1 MATGVYR
8 DYGYRPGNRN
18 PSHAYLLPVL
28 DRMLEASPGPVLDIG
43 CGEGDVAKALIRRG
57 HDVFGVDASESGI
70 QLASMDAPGRF
81 FVMDIESGRLP
92 ANLAGIRFSTV
103 ISVEVIEH
111 LYAPRSLPALARTVL
126 APGGDLIIS
135 TPYHGY
141 VKYLLLAVSGTCDL
155 IRDAGLATVG
165 LVPDPEPDRGIE
177 QDADGPLREAAP
189 LDHVLDLPRLFSES
203 SVRRRSVWACR

>member
-141 VKYLLLAVSGTCDL
+141 VKYLLLAVSGRLDRHLGALWDGGHIKFFSRSTLERLL
-155 IRDAGLATVG
+155 IEEGFSVTGFAGAG
-165 LVPDPEPDRGIE
+165 RF
-177 QDADGPLREAAP
+177 
-189 LDHVLDLPRLFSES
+189 RLLW
-203 SVRRRSVWACR
+203 RSMVMKARLGS

>member
-1 MATGVYR
+1 MATGTYK

-18 PSHAYLLPVL
+18 PSHTYLLPVL

-43 CGEGDVAKALIRRG
+43 CGEGNMAKALIRRG

-81 FVMDIESGRLP
+81 FVMDIDGGRLP
-92 ANLAGIRFSTV
+92 AELVGIRFNAV

-111 LYAPRSLPALARTVL
+111 LYAPRSLTALARKVL
-126 APGGDLIIS
+126 VPGGELILS

-141 VKYLLLAVSGTCDL
+141 VKNLLLAASGRLDRHLGALWDGGHIKFFSRSTLERLL
-155 IRDAGLATVG
+155 IEEGFSVTGFAGAGRFQFMWRSMVMK
-165 LVPDPEPDRGIE
+165 
-177 QDADGPLREAAP
+177 A
-189 LDHVLDLPRLFSES
+189 RLG
-203 SVRRRSVWACR
+203 A